1 MPALIS
7 ADGAAKVFLRLWP
20 RREDKKSG
28 TRAGI
33 GAHEACDIEGK
44 AVMSAD
50 KEKPLEMLQSALA
63 EAQATVRA
71 YDTKAQIV
79 GIGYIF
85 ALGIIGQFQNWFP
98 TTGEVDLAQVIIAW
112 CVVVLPIVLFGF
124 VLYPT
129 RKMMGGRG
137 NHAGSVLYVV
147 PDRFA
152 GPDEV
157 IEAAK
162 QCRPEQEVAYE
173 LLKVSQLREL
183 KRQRFLRA
191 LFAGALCFVVL
202 FGFQILR
209 VI

>member
-1 MPALIS
+1 
-7 ADGAAKVFLRLWP
+7 
-20 RREDKKSG
+20 
-28 TRAGI
+28 
-33 GAHEACDIEGK
+33 
-44 AVMSAD
+44 MSAGNG
-50 KEKPLEMLQSALA
+50 KSLELLKSALA

-98 TTGEVDLAQVIIAW
+98 TTNEVDLTQVIVAW
-112 CVVVLPIVLFGF
+112 GVVVLPIVLFGF

-129 RKMMGGRG
+129 RKMMGIGG
-137 NHAGSVLYVV
+137 PDKHFSSVLYVV

-152 GPDEV
+152 GPDAV
-157 IEAAK
+157 IEAAE
-162 QCRPEQEVAYE
+162 QCRPEQEIAFE